1 MPKNVFPVPAVLL
14 VGHVLSCRMP
24 HPENPLNTLVSE
36 VMELVPELVEWGLDI

>member
-1 MPKNVFPVPAVLL
+1 MPKNIFPWPAVLL

-36 VMELVPELVEWGLDI
+36 VMELVPELVELGLDN